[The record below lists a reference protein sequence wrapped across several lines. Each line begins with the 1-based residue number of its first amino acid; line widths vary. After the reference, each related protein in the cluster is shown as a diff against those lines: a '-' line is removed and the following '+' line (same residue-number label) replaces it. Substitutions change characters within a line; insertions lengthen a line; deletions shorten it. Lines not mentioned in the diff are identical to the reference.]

1 MRRQL
6 EALRQEQA
14 QLEAQVQEQVT
25 GWLAPGAAANACP
38 DTAACPDTSRRP
50 PQAAR
55 TPPPPPPP
63 PPRPQIKA
71 ARAQLDA
78 PPVTPQE
85 VAERRFKAR
94 MEVEES
100 CRQASAPGGGAAM
113 IAWHQLECRSPACA
127 AAWPI
132 TGPGHHHHRGC
143 GSSGGARLQAVAD
156 VAPPA
161 RPCAL
166 QAAGRGA
173 ARADPAAGAAARAR
187 GAGGCSG
194 ALSQGQA
201 RGRAAG
207 AGRRAGRVG
216 GRANGRLP
224 ACWLRPATL
233 RCGLGPSCCRPVRSC
248 PTCPW
253 RRAHGTGRQ
262 GGG

>member
-1 MRRQL
+1 VLQVEFERQLAALEGSYADRLAARKVALEVDMRRQL

-100 CRQASAPGGGAAM
+100 CRQASAPGGG
-113 IAWHQLECRSPACA
+113 
-127 AAWPI
+127 
-132 TGPGHHHHRGC
+132 
-143 GSSGGARLQAVAD
+143 
-156 VAPPA
+156 
-161 RPCAL
+161 
-166 QAAGRGA
+166 
-173 ARADPAAGAAARAR
+173 
-187 GAGGCSG
+187 
-194 ALSQGQA
+194 
-201 RGRAAG
+201 
-207 AGRRAGRVG
+207 
-216 GRANGRLP
+216 LP
-224 ACWLRPATL
+224 
-233 RCGLGPSCCRPVRSC
+233 
-248 PTCPW
+248 
-253 RRAHGTGRQ
+253 
-262 GGG
+262 